1 MAAPQGSAFDLFD
14 IFRRRGTKAT
24 AEEARD
30 AALRLGLDAIKQKLA
45 QEAAKAAKGVRPDAP
60 LPQLGENIFNPLI
73 TILELPVFETASR
86 GASNVLADKLKKLQK
101 KIHENNLTKE
111 EMIDYRD
118 QLAVSLR
125 SVQQIRVALLLI
137 GLQTIADDIITILTD
152 LITILEAYI
161 ALSSVPVPQRED
173 AKEDVVEETPI
184 SLTTGSKWKTQI
196 VPKSNRS
203 YSDSGVYDDATV
215 GWYRPKQELACD
227 RVVSAC
233 RGQKGFLLLHAVGSG
248 KSRTSFCIA
257 TNTSST
263 IPITI
268 ITPPGLQSAF
278 TEELGKADKYF
289 GPDIVESLK
298 RRITYLEYPQLES
311 YLDLLNKEPLAG
323 TEGRVATDF
332 RKLSQAWG
340 AFLQNRII
348 IADEA
353 HRLFPLMKRYDTEM
367 KYVFNRN
374 VKVILLTATPIQT
387 DWADLGKMLNILI
400 SINKSPVK
408 STTLSPL
415 VSVNDEQFRAQ
426 FYHPTTLSKIASSL
440 YAVTFKAHRDYD
452 LTLYMTAAITHFFP
466 TILASIS
473 GGVSGLTSVPV
484 VGILAGP
491 IVSLLAPSGVIA
503 TVGAT
508 VAPYA
513 AIAAITAVALNSFD
527 NIISIF
533 LNSSKYPIDMDM
545 LVDKVSPYISFFDY
559 KAMEIQHSFEKNDEK
574 RRQIE
579 KDLLPY
585 PVLNVHV
592 VQIPYT
598 RHQVASFFLNT
609 SKGVTPSIAELEMV
623 ARLRIENDSVVEGS
637 FISTDNIEELMK
649 ALRSIGNMT
658 IDSFMYSTRIVPHRE
673 RKQTEMTTDRNNKF
687 NDYNCYEAVDK
698 SDKLITTLGP
708 NFAKVREVYKNWKAP
723 GAHEEPD
730 VKFMCPKFLNAL
742 DVIKHARVTYKYLP
756 VIYSNFEKQGMERF
770 SAFLTSLN
778 LFHIVIHKDQSI
790 DKRGELMKEAKKPYE
805 RWIAHDID
813 EESLKI
819 ELGFDDAALRRAV
832 SAKLGF
838 DPSYITN
845 EKITSIITQL
855 KRVGNQPVCVIVH
868 PDLQEGL
875 DFALNE
881 VMVCLEPMVG
891 LGNQEQV
898 YGRIVRSIG
907 PPDYATYLEQD
918 GKDEWTDDESINR
931 IMRAQRI
938 LSSTIEK
945 YNFFTKTSDY
955 NEKFQ
960 QEGGRK
966 RLQKHLIQLQ
976 SGLYPLR
983 TEDIKSYWAVVRNS
997 HNWKIWETGVFGF
1010 IKPVW
1015 TKIMPDTFYTAF
1027 FRFPPKTFLET
1038 RELVRKHGGGITTKQ
1053 QDDFL
1058 LNIGAY
1064 ARNFWISTLPAV
1076 EINYFIPYS
1085 TMYGVFEL
1093 IYNTMYRGDIVKS
1106 PVQYFKQGYVNS
1118 GMPTPDLFFMMQLEL
1133 QQLEYTNMRRGFYQ
1147 LDSITE
1153 NNEAAIQKIYE
1164 SNEYGGKC
1172 LNGNNFYRDGDNK
1185 PCKTLTQRTILRNDT
1200 CNRVGPIAER
1210 RVIAALGNASA
1221 LSRRSSASSRRS
1233 SASSRRS
1240 SASSRRSSASSR
1252 RSPVSRSLRR
1262 SARLRSVSA
1271 RRATTFAA
1279 SVPKRTTTKR
1289 AKTLQS
1295 ILKRTRVP
1303 LTENDGI
1310 MKIIGLEGVNVS
1322 RLESNKKK
1330 VIDDFRS
1337 GIALMEEIQE
1347 AKREIDK
1354 VKGSTPSSKKA
1365 KQEAKMKLHD
1375 LQVKLYEINSSFLK
1389 NRTTLIELARNDA
1402 KKQLSPS
1409 KVASIIERRKAHNIS
1424 RKKSLE
1430 QRKKEQDV
1438 SLKRLK
1444 KSIEDA
1450 RRDAAGVIQRGKLVP
1465 QEYGQKQNAEA
1476 KEEGWEEWPTIGRP
1490 GIHPDNIVPRTP
1502 PVARA
1507 REGSLSASHKEISR
1521 LPTPLGLR
1529 RIHKGGS
1536 LPLASIPHYNPT
1548 EVRTPI
1554 QNWKNP
1560 DTLGSE
1566 FNDIKKLIQP
1576 VLGKTEDE
1584 IRAMIREMNERGDLK
1599 YRGPG
1604 KDPRIAKLKGDFE
1617 KMYEADYKRDLSAQ
1631 RKGKKKFEGGGKTR
1645 KAVRRSRVYT
1655 RKAFYL
1661 KR

>member
-1 MAAPQGSAFDLFD
+1 MAAPQGSVFDLID

-30 AALRLGLDAIKQKLA
+30 AALRLGLDAIKQKVKN
-45 QEAAKAAKGVRPDAP
+45 EALKVANEVRPDAP
-60 LPQLGENIFNPLI
+60 LPQLGKNIFDPII
-73 TILELPVFETASR
+73 TILELPLSVMTTR
-86 GASNVLADKLKKLQK
+86 GASSTFAEKLKQLQK

-125 SVQQIRVALLLI
+125 SVKQIRVALLLI
-137 GLQTIADDIITILTD
+137 GLETIADDIITILTD

-161 ALSSVPVPQRED
+161 ALSSVPVPPRED
-173 AKEDVVEETPI
+173 AKEEVVEETPI

-203 YSDSGVYDDATV
+203 YSDSGVYDDATA

-340 AFLQNRII
+340 VYLQNRII

-426 FYHPTTLSKIASSL
+426 FYHPTTLSKIASSV
-440 YAVTFKAHRDYD
+440 YAITFKAHRDYD
-452 LTLYMTAAITHFFP
+452 LSLYMTAAITHFFP
-466 TILASIS
+466 TILLSIS

-484 VGILAGP
+484 LGILAGP
-491 IVSLLAPSGVIA
+491 IVSLLAPGGIVA
-503 TVGAT
+503 TVGTT

-559 KAMEIQHSFEKNDEK
+559 KAMEIQHSFEKNGEK

-598 RHQVASFFLNT
+598 RHQVASLFLNT

-649 ALRSIGNMT
+649 SLRSIGNMT
-658 IDSFMYSTRIVPHRE
+658 IDSFMYSTRMVPHRD

-687 NDYNCYEAVDK
+687 NDYNCYEAVEK

-723 GAHEEPD
+723 SAHEEPD

-790 DKRGELMKEAKKPYE
+790 DERGELMKEAKKPYE

-838 DPSYITN
+838 DPSHITN
-845 EKITSIITQL
+845 DKIESIITLL
-855 KRVGNQPVCVIVH
+855 KRIGNQPVCVIVH

-907 PPDYATYLEQD
+907 PPDYATYIEQD
-918 GKDEWTDDESINR
+918 EKDEWSADESINE
-931 IMRAQRI
+931 IMRAQRK

-955 NEKFQ
+955 NAKFP

-966 RLQKHLIQLQ
+966 RLEKHLIQLQ

-983 TEDIKSYWAVVRNS
+983 TEDVKSYWAVVRNS
-997 HNWKIWETGVFGF
+997 HNWKIWETGFFGF

-1064 ARNFWISTLPAV
+1064 ARNFWISTPPAV

-1106 PVQYFKQGYVNS
+1106 PVQYFKEGYVNS
-1118 GMPTPDLFFMMQLEL
+1118 GMPTPDLFFMKQLEL

-1153 NNEAAIQKIYE
+1153 NNEAAINKIYK
-1164 SNEYGGKC
+1164 SNEYDGKC
-1172 LNGNNFYRDGDNK
+1172 LSGANLYRDSDNK

-1200 CNRVGPIAER
+1200 CNRIGPIAVR

-1221 LSRRSSASSRRS
+1221 TPRSRSASSRH
-1233 SASSRRS
+1233 S

-1279 SVPKRTTTKR
+1279 SVPRRTTTKR

-1322 RLESNKKK
+1322 RFESNKNK
-1330 VIDDFRS
+1330 VIDDFRR

-1347 AKREIDK
+1347 AKKEIDK
-1354 VKGSTPSSKKA
+1354 LKESTPRKTREDA
-1365 KQEAKMKLHD
+1365 KIKLHD
-1375 LQVKLYEINSSFLK
+1375 LHVKLSEVSSSFYK
-1389 NRTTLIELARNDA
+1389 NKTTLLELARNDA

-1409 KVASIIERRKAHNIS
+1409 KVASVIARRKRENIS

-1438 SLKRLK
+1438 SLEKFK
-1444 KSIEDA
+1444 KGIEDA
-1450 RRDAAGVIQRGKLVP
+1450 RREAAGVIQRRKLVP
-1465 QEYGQKQNAEA
+1465 QQYKQKENAEV

-1490 GIHPDNIVPRTP
+1490 GIHPDNIIVRAP
-1502 PVARA
+1502 PVARP
-1507 REGSLSASHKEISR
+1507 RERSLSASHKEISR

-1529 RIHKGGS
+1529 RIHKGGA
-1536 LPLASIPHYNPT
+1536 LPLANIPHYKT
-1548 EVRTPI
+1548 EVKYTPI
-1554 QNWKNP
+1554 KDWKNP
-1560 DTLGSE
+1560 DELDE
-1566 FNDIKKLIQP
+1566 PELDDIKKLIQP
-1576 VLGKTEDE
+1576 ILGKTEDE

-1604 KDPRIAKLKGDFE
+1604 KDPRIVKLKDDFE

-1631 RKGKKKFEGGGKTR
+1631 RKGKTKFEGGGKTR

-1655 RKAFYL
+1655 RKAFYVKL
-1661 KR
+1661 